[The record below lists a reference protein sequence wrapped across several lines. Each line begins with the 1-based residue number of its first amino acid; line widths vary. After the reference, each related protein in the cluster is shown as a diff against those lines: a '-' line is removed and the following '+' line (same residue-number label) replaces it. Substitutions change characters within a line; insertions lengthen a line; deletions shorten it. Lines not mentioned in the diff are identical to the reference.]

1 MMTYVQVST
10 YLINI
15 SSSVNYYSHGESQ
28 FATDLTRQVMN
39 ERPMASI
46 AMLVCWKKTPMK
58 PQKTNGWGW
67 VQTLYPANI
76 KIVGK

>member
-28 FATDLTRQVMN
+28 FGTDLTRQVMN

-46 AMLVCWKKTPMK
+46 AMLVCWKETPMK
-58 PQKTNGWGW
+58 PQKNKWMGMGPNLVPGEHQNCW
-67 VQTLYPANI
+67 
-76 KIVGK
+76 